1 MRYVLVT
8 GVNGPMGQI
17 IARVLKDSG
26 WKVLGTD
33 HQLSEVEAN
42 TLILESYRPA
52 DLQSI
57 EQIGELAN
65 WGIEKSDGS
74 ISLVNNAAYTTEAN
88 STDYAVKLPL
98 QSVQSYEK
106 ALKINL
112 TAPFALI
119 QALAPYMQNKGTHS
133 IVNITSTY
141 GLVGPQ
147 PSIYENVEFF
157 NSAGYAASK
166 GGLHQLTKYF
176 ATILAPSVRVNSVA
190 PGGIERGHSKDF
202 VSRYKALT
210 PLARMNS
217 ELDVANAV
225 DFLLSEKAAYITGQ
239 SLSVDGGWT
248 TW

>member
-1 MRYVLVT
+1 MSFVLIT
-8 GVNGPMGQI
+8 GVNGPMGQV
-17 IARVLKDSG
+17 IAKVLNNSG
-26 WKVLGTD
+26 WNVLGTD
-33 HQLSEVEAN
+33 RQPDPSDNIQNYVTEYQDAN
-42 TLILESYRPA
+42 LENNA
-52 DLQSI
+52 EI
-57 EQIGELAN
+57 MELAN
-65 WGIEKSDGS
+65 WAALKSDKE

-88 STDYAVKLPL
+88 STDYAVKLPD
-98 QSVQSYEK
+98 QSIKSFEK

-112 TAPFALI
+112 TAPFILI
-119 QALAPYMQNKGTHS
+119 QALASAMEVSKKSS

-147 PSIYENVEFF
+147 PSIYQNVNFF

-176 ATILAPSVRVNSVA
+176 STILAPNIRVNSVA
-190 PGGIERGHSKDF
+190 PGGVERGHPFDF
-202 VSRYKALT
+202 VSRYSALT
-210 PLARMNS
+210 PLARMNT

-225 DFLLSEKAAYITGQ
+225 DFLLSDKAAYITGQ